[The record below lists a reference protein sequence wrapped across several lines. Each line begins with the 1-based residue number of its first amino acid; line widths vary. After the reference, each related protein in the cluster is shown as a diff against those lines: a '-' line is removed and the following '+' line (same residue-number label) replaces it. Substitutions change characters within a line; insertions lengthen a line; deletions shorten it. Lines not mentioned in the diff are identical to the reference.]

1 MEKELADE
9 VAILAQQRQERQRN
23 GTLKNSSGVGGYAG
37 GYAEPGDIS
46 QDNSQFMRRIG
57 AISLV
62 LHLVPVGYMAFQL
75 GLFDMIWTRNVTY
88 GVIGMHVFFAAAGYG
103 AVHFSMPKTR
113 EFMVF
118 CVLIVC
124 MCWGAFYF
132 LGGGC
137 EYEKFRGDISHLT
150 PVDIK
155 GFSCPM
161 YKNWYPTVFK
171 RGRYGEQLE
180 EVVKTNEQVCMED
193 SDKEKRGS
201 KWYNPYPWSPR
212 ENAGS
217 TCPGFHQVFSKY
229 KVDDINKKM
238 TTEALNEISTW
249 REPLPQ
255 KYRDRYDKG
264 LDDLKYDKKN
274 YDLPDKYP
282 EEPSVDK
289 GKVDLFLWIKFEGSK
304 TMHGPAKY
312 KELLEGDHPF
322 FSQAN
327 EDWLKSPFPTADFLL
342 TGAIIGIASAI
353 VCSAVVGFQA

>member
-9 VAILAQQRQERQRN
+9 VAILAQQRQERQKN

-137 EYEKFRGDISHLT
+137 VYETFRGDISFGT
-150 PVDIK
+150 AIWEEGDAPT
-155 GFSCPM
+155 
-161 YKNWYPTVFK
+161 WYMLKPL
-171 RGRYGEQLE
+171 G
-180 EVVKTNEQVCMED
+180 
-193 SDKEKRGS
+193 
-201 KWYNPYPWSPR
+201 PR
-212 ENAGS
+212 ENAGI
-217 TCPGFHQVFSKY
+217 TCRGFHETFSKY
-229 KVDDINKKM
+229 KDYK
-238 TTEALNEISTW
+238 TEDKVRFEEELTDEAYEEIGTW
-249 REPLPQ
+249 REALP
-255 KYRDRYDKG
+255 KTKFRD
-264 LDDLKYDKKN
+264 L
-274 YDLPDKYP
+274 YDLPKNIHTGDHTWKRFTNYNWYNTTKTVKDNYYGLPKKYTDKLAP
-282 EEPSVDK
+282 LEK
-289 GKVDLFLWIKFEGSK
+289 GKVDLFLWMQYESVRTRMNDQTDWDKLWGHKDRQTFEENVEK
-304 TMHGPAKY
+304 DADLKIV
-312 KELLEGDHPF
+312 
-322 FSQAN
+322 
-327 EDWLKSPFPTADFLL
+327 EDWIKAPFPTEKFLF
-342 TGAIIGIASAI
+342 TSAIIGIASAI